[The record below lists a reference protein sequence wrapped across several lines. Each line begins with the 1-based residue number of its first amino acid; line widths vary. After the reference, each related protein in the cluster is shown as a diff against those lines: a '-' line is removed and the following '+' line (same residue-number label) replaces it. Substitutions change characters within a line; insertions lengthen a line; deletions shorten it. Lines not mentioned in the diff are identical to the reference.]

1 MQGLLRP
8 PFPRMRRFDP
18 ATERNNSTD
27 SEFLKEI
34 AIDSQCRKLAGGR
47 PKNMARK
54 RGSSPTGDL
63 RLPNFECLKTRI
75 FDMIDPIPAG
85 AAGCKLSKEQTMSRS
100 FALALAVLTVT
111 ISTTAAGEVK
121 GEWTRDDGK
130 TRVRFASCGSDAVCG
145 AITWLKDKDSPAKVG
160 EQVFFDMKPS
170 GENVWAGTAFNPD
183 DGKRYSG
190 KMTLNG
196 DRLLTAGCVLGG
208 LICKSFS
215 WTRAR

>member
-1 MQGLLRP
+1 
-8 PFPRMRRFDP
+8 
-18 ATERNNSTD
+18 
-27 SEFLKEI
+27 
-34 AIDSQCRKLAGGR
+34 
-47 PKNMARK
+47 
-54 RGSSPTGDL
+54 
-63 RLPNFECLKTRI
+63 
-75 FDMIDPIPAG
+75 
-85 AAGCKLSKEQTMSRS
+85 MSRS

-196 DRLLTAGCVLGG
+196 DRLRSRRPHLQILQLDTGAIRRLAVRIKHLV
-208 LICKSFS
+208 
-215 WTRAR
+215 TRHVS